1 MPFKRTEGL
10 HLVCGDLPRHDGG
23 MATKRTP
30 HRIKPAAARV
40 AALTVALS
48 VADTAAGEIQ
58 LFPAG
63 EFRTSDGSNRPE
75 DVDAWRMDG
84 EIAAALIAQA
94 LATGRDIVID
104 YEHQSLA
111 SQENGQPAP
120 AAGWIRE
127 LIWREGKGL
136 YAVVDWTA
144 RARAFIANGEYRYIS
159 PVFTYD
165 KTGKPLDVLQ
175 VALTNNPALTGMD
188 EVRLAAASRLAALM
202 DVQPKEEID
211 MDALVKALFALL
223 GLPEDASEED
233 ALAKLAEFAE
243 QVKVTAAKAQEA
255 EAKVEELTAE
265 EEKKD
270 EEIAALRSRIKVD
283 PVKWVP
289 AQAVAD
295 LQKRV
300 NELSANEA
308 AREVDEVVV
317 AALTARKL
325 TPALEAWARELGKK
339 DIAALRAFV
348 DQAAPIA
355 ALTAQQS
362 AGVKVG
368 NQTVNLSEPE
378 LAVCR
383 AMGIS
388 PDAWVKQQQ
397 QGV

>member
-1 MPFKRTEGL
+1 
-10 HLVCGDLPRHDGG
+10 
-23 MATKRTP
+23 MATKRTSS
-30 HRIKPAAARV
+30 RINPAAARV
-40 AALTVALS
+40 AALTVALLAS
-48 VADTAAGEIQ
+48 DTAAGEIQ

-84 EIAAALIAQA
+84 EIAAALIGKVA
-94 LATGRDIVID
+94 ATGRDIVID

-120 AAGWIRE
+120 AAGWVRE
-127 LIWREGKGL
+127 LIWRAGKGL
-136 YAVVDWTA
+136 YAVVDWTQ
-144 RARAFIANGEYRYIS
+144 RARTFIEQGEYRFIS

-165 KTGKPLDVLQ
+165 KTGEPLDVLS

-202 DVQPKEEID
+202 DVQPQGEVR
-211 MDALVKALFALL
+211 MDALLKALFALL
-223 GLPEDASEED
+223 GLAEDASEEE

-243 QVKVTAAKAQEA
+243 QVKVTAAKAEEA

-270 EEIAALRSRIKVD
+270 EEIAALRARTKVD

-325 TPALEAWARELGKK
+325 TPALEPWARELGKK